1 MIRLEKLRVRAG
13 DFSLA
18 IDDLSVATGEYLVVL
33 GPTGSGKTV
42 LLETVAGLR
51 RLQEGRVWFDD
62 RDVTGEPPERRGA
75 GIVYQDYAL
84 FSHLNVADNISFGL
98 RYRRSRRAAGGVR
111 SRVDDERVEAI
122 ASLLGIDSLLARY
135 PEGLSGGERQRVAL
149 ARALAIKPEVL
160 LLDEPLSALD
170 GAIRRELREELRRI
184 RRELGATVMHVT
196 HDLDEALALGDRMV
210 VLVDGRIRQ
219 IDDPRKVTCF
229 PVDETVARLVGL
241 TNVFGIAAAEEIN
254 LGRPPGNERDYRSC
268 QSNGEARRPW
278 RIRLDN
284 GWEIVAEGLAPL
296 APDGRLFAVIRAD
309 EINLKPRGEE
319 PAGLAYTRGL
329 AGTGTYGSVLE
340 GFVREV
346 RIQSVHAAVDVEL
359 RSTSTAVSMTVSVH
373 ILRPDIERLGIVAGL
388 PVSVCIPA
396 SAVHICG

>member
-84 FSHLNVADNISFGL
+84 FSHLSVADNICFGL
-98 RYRRSRRAAGGVR
+98 RYRRSRRSAGGVR
-111 SRVDDERVEAI
+111 FRADDERVEAI

-149 ARALAIKPEVL
+149 ARALAIEPEVL

-184 RRELGATVMHVT
+184 HRELGATVMHVT

-254 LGRPPGNERDYRSC
+254 LDRPPGNERDYRSC

-309 EINLKPRGEE
+309 EINLKPRREE
-319 PAGLAYTRGL
+319 PAGSACTMEL
-329 AGTGTYGSVLE
+329 AGAGTYGSVLE
-340 GFVREV
+340 GLVREV

-373 ILRPDIERLGIVAGL
+373 ILRPDIERLGIAAGL